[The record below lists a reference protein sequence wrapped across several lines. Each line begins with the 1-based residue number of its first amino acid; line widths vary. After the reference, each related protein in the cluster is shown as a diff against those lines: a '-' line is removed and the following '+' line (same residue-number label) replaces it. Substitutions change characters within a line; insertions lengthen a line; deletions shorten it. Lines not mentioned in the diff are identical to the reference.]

1 MKKKDVTETNNILP
15 QLRLKKT
22 VIYRDKKLS
31 LLTAII
37 SHNRL
42 KYHSKNNRL
51 FLPYIDDVMRRASKG
66 NSINCETLPVTPVD
80 HPLQTRYAELLQ
92 QNQALRE
99 NMLCLEE
106 LFKHYQSLYHFAPVG
121 YLTLSMEG
129 EITEINRS
137 ALHFLD
143 TKHKDLIG
151 HSFMEFLDPECQ
163 PLWIR
168 HFNQAKVVSQI
179 HGCELPFYRR
189 HGKIDFIRL
198 DCRRWHDGTGN
209 GWMRITMTD
218 VTKRKQAEEAL
229 RSAAI
234 AFETKEGVMITDAD
248 KKIVKINKSFTR
260 LTGYSAEDAIG
271 NSPSFLQSGQHRLE
285 HYEKI
290 WKGINKQGYWQ
301 GEIWDRHK
309 NGKLIPI
316 LLTISKVTNKARQVT
331 HYVGNFVDITMQKQ
345 TEKRMLEDSSN
356 LERQLTKAAEKLV
369 LCEEEITEANR
380 ALDYLFKHQE
390 KNRANAQLALS
401 NEMDNHIHPLLKK
414 LKTANK
420 GRRQSIKLLK
430 ILESGLMELTRT
442 YGSVN
447 SFTLFQ
453 KLSPAETQVAAMI
466 KSGQSTKIIA
476 AALSVSPGT
485 VNNHRKQIR
494 KKLGLDSR
502 STNLRSFLQS
512 LEA

>member
-15 QLRLKKT
+15 QLRSKKS
-22 VIYRDKKLS
+22 VIHPEKKLS
-31 LLTAII
+31 LLAATIPN
-37 SHNRL
+37 SRL
-42 KYHSKNNRL
+42 KHHSKNNRL
-51 FLPYIDDVMRRASKG
+51 FLPHVDGAICRKSKG
-66 NSINCETLPVTPVD
+66 DSINCETLPVNPVD
-80 HPLQTRYAELLQ
+80 HQLQARYTELLQ

-106 LFKHYQSLYHFAPVG
+106 LSKHYQSLYHFAPVG

-129 EITEINRS
+129 KITEINQS
-137 ALHFLD
+137 ALNFLD
-143 TKHKDLIG
+143 TKHKDLTG
-151 HSFMEFLDPECQ
+151 HSFMQFLDAECQ
-163 PLWIR
+163 PLWNR

-189 HGKIDFIRL
+189 YGKVDFIRL

-209 GWMRITMTD
+209 SLMRITMSD
-218 VTKRKQAEEAL
+218 VTKRKQAEETL
-229 RSAAI
+229 RIAAI
-234 AFETKEGVMITDAD
+234 AFETKEGIIITDAD
-248 KKIVKINKSFTR
+248 KKIVKINKAFTR
-260 LTGYSAEDAIG
+260 ITGYSAHDTIG
-271 NSPSFLQSGQHRLE
+271 NRPSFLQSGQHRPE

-309 NGKLIPI
+309 NGDLIPI

-356 LERQLTKAAEKLV
+356 LENQLTEAEEKLF

-420 GRRQSIKLLK
+420 GRRQSIKLLN
-430 ILESGLMELTRT
+430 ILESGLVELTRT

-502 STNLRSFLQS
+502 SINLYSFLHS
-512 LEA
+512 LAT

>member
-1 MKKKDVTETNNILP
+1 MKNKDVAETNN
-15 QLRLKKT
+15 
-22 VIYRDKKLS
+22 V
-31 LLTAII
+31 LLHVDGAI
-37 SHNRL
+37 SRE
-42 KYHSKNNRL
+42 
-51 FLPYIDDVMRRASKG
+51 SKG
-66 NSINCETLPVTPVD
+66 DLINCEMSPVNPVD
-80 HPLQTRYAELLQ
+80 HKLQARYSELLL
-92 QNQALRE
+92 QNQVLRE
-99 NMLCLEE
+99 NVLCLEE
-106 LFKHYQSLYHFAPVG
+106 LFRHYQSLYHFAPVG

-129 EITEINRS
+129 EITEINQS
-137 ALHFLD
+137 ALNFLG
-143 TKHKDLIG
+143 TKHNDLIG
-151 HSFMEFLDPECQ
+151 HLFMEFLDPECQ
-163 PLWIR
+163 PLWNR
-168 HFNQAKVVSQI
+168 HFKQAKVVSQI
-179 HGCELPFYRR
+179 HGCELPFYRH
-189 HGKIDFIRL
+189 HGKVDFIHL

-209 GWMRITMTD
+209 GLMRITMSD

-229 RSAAI
+229 RIAAI
-234 AFETKEGVMITDAD
+234 AFETKEGIIITDAD
-248 KKIVKINKSFTR
+248 KKILKINKAFSR
-260 LTGYSAEDAIG
+260 ITGYSAQDAIG
-271 NSPSFLQSGQHRLE
+271 NSPSFLQSGQYKPL

-290 WKGINKQGYWQ
+290 WKGINQQGYWQ

-309 NGKLIPI
+309 NGESIPI

-345 TEKRMLEDSSN
+345 TEKRMLEDCSN
-356 LERQLTKAAEKLV
+356 LENQLTGAEEKLV

-390 KNRANAQLALS
+390 KNRTNAQLALI

-420 GRRQSIKLLK
+420 GRRQSIRLLN
-430 ILESGLMELTRT
+430 ILESGLVELTRT

-447 SFTLFQ
+447 SSTLFK

-476 AALSVSPGT
+476 TALSVSPGT

-502 STNLRSFLQS
+502 SINLRSFLQS